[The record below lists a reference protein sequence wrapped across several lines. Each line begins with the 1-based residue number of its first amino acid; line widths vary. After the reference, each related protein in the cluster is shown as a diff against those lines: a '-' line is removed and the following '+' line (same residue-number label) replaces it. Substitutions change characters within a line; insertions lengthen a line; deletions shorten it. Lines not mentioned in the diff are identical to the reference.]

1 MPVGQHG
8 LLAICYVFL
17 TPVKD
22 TKKVHVYFLFLIT
35 RRYLHSNFIITL
47 KEITEIPT
55 EIIVGI
61 LELFIFVLQRL
72 HPYLNKKIST
82 KKKKNIPN
90 HKKIDCWDI
99 HC

>member
-22 TKKVHVYFLFLIT
+22 TKKVQVYFLFLIT

-55 EIIVGI
+55 EFIVGI
-61 LELFIFVLQRL
+61 LELFIYFCVTTLTPLSQQE
-72 HPYLNKKIST
+72 
-82 KKKKNIPN
+82 NIDEE
-90 HKKIDCWDI
+90 KEEYT
-99 HC
+99 